1 MAQTFV
7 GVPSIYPKLL
17 ELRQSKTAEFK
28 QNKFIKEGTVLRYYQ
43 VVGSLHLLLL
53 DRMVLGDSCGLGKTV
68 ITIAAY
74 SYLLDK
80 DPTLRMLVLTP
91 KSAMYQWAEEVD
103 KFTQGISCR
112 VLTNEYK
119 KITGYSARKLQ
130 YDEFRENI
138 LVSGYTTTL
147 DEYEVLCDAMGSNF
161 IVVFDEC
168 TAFKSRKAKTHV
180 ACRFISDHA
189 RRAYG
194 LSATIIKNGLEE
206 VYGIYDVIVPGLFGR
221 ITHFQQKYC
230 VQKMMDLV
238 IKGKKRKI
246 PKTIG
251 FKNLTQFKEVL
262 DPYFLC
268 RKKEDVATELP
279 RLISRKVILEM
290 YPEQKDLYRQALA
303 GITYEE
309 KVKQEFYEISDKIRT
324 TMAPDDA
331 LMKLYEERKVK
342 YEQFLTPE
350 GKKRGKLAALTYCQM
365 VSNGPGLLKQPGDS
379 SKDDEFIR
387 LIKEELPEE
396 KVIVFTR
403 FASGIPFLEI
413 QCERNQIKYTKITGE
428 CTDIERSVA
437 RQTFQT
443 SKDTNIIF
451 ITMAGSNALNL
462 QSASTI
468 IFIDTPWSYGDLVQT
483 IGRAQRI
490 GSLQEHVLLIHLI
503 NKGTIDVRVM
513 DRVGDKKELS
523 DVVIGDTARGALD
536 FTTTDT
542 DTIDDLYASLL
553 KDAEI

>member
-1 MAQTFV
+1 
-7 GVPSIYPKLL
+7 
-17 ELRQSKTAEFK
+17 
-28 QNKFIKEGTVLRYYQ
+28 
-43 VVGSLHLLLL
+43 
-53 DRMVLGDSCGLGKTV
+53 
-68 ITIAAY
+68 
-74 SYLLDK
+74 
-80 DPTLRMLVLTP
+80 
-91 KSAMYQWAEEVD
+91 
-103 KFTQGISCR
+103 
-112 VLTNEYK
+112 
-119 KITGYSARKLQ
+119 
-130 YDEFRENI
+130 
-138 LVSGYTTTL
+138 
-147 DEYEVLCDAMGSNF
+147 
-161 IVVFDEC
+161 
-168 TAFKSRKAKTHV
+168 
-180 ACRFISDHA
+180 
-189 RRAYG
+189 
-194 LSATIIKNGLEE
+194 
-206 VYGIYDVIVPGLFGR
+206 
-221 ITHFQQKYC
+221 
-230 VQKMMDLV
+230 
-238 IKGKKRKI
+238 
-246 PKTIG
+246 
-251 FKNLTQFKEVL
+251 
-262 DPYFLC
+262 
-268 RKKEDVATELP
+268 
-279 RLISRKVILEM
+279 
-290 YPEQKDLYRQALA
+290 
-303 GITYEE
+303 
-309 KVKQEFYEISDKIRT
+309 
-324 TMAPDDA
+324 
-331 LMKLYEERKVK
+331 
-342 YEQFLTPE
+342 
-350 GKKRGKLAALTYCQM
+350 M